1 MIQRVIV
8 CGGRAYANRDLLYA
22 VLDTAHAANP
32 FEALIHGNAKGA
44 DQLADDWAADRGIKT
59 LTFTPLWEEH
69 GRAAGPMRNQKML
82 VECNPHLVIA
92 FPGGKG
98 TSDMI
103 TRAKLRGVPV
113 VTVHDPSPVI
123 PSTGAPTTDGARQDG

>member
-1 MIQRVIV
+1 MLQRVIV
-8 CGGRAYANRDLLYA
+8 CGGRDYSNRTLLYD

-44 DQLADDWAADRGIKT
+44 DQLADDWAAARHIKT

-69 GRAAGPMRNQKML
+69 GKAAGPKRNQKML
-82 VECNPHLVIA
+82 DEGKPHMVIA

-98 TSDMI
+98 TADMVN
-103 TRAKLRGVPV
+103 RATAAGVPV
-113 VTVHDPSPVI
+113 
-123 PSTGAPTTDGARQDG
+123 ARVKR